1 MLNRN
6 EIQLIVF
13 DFFGTL
19 VKNEASEWQQT
30 LSNIAIKQNLPV
42 DGMDFWVEFSRHE
55 VNFRKTR
62 TNMRNPEQ
70 SPVFRTYWEAWRDA
84 FVETF
89 KAMSISGDADA
100 AADYSIERLTDQEP
114 FQDSDAVL
122 KSLSVKHD
130 LAVLSNA
137 DDRFLHGSIKY
148 NNWDFKF
155 IESSESMEAYKP
167 DPRIFTRFE
176 EKTGIGVSRMI
187 YIGDSVYDDA
197 HGSKLVG
204 MTSILIKR
212 DQETPGRTPPPDS
225 GEMLEPDYTITSLS
239 ELPILLNGE

>member
-100 AADYSIERLTDQEP
+100 AAAYSIERLTDQEP

-122 KSLSVKHD
+122 KSLSVKQTAQ
-130 LAVLSNA
+130 LTLCGLVTLQRTMLN
-137 DDRFLHGSIKY
+137 IK
-148 NNWDFKF
+148 
-155 IESSESMEAYKP
+155 MA
-167 DPRIFTRFE
+167 
-176 EKTGIGVSRMI
+176 GINQYTQSTLPP
-187 YIGDSVYDDA
+187 Y
-197 HGSKLVG
+197 KLV
-204 MTSILIKR
+204 
-212 DQETPGRTPPPDS
+212 DS
-225 GEMLEPDYTITSLS
+225 
-239 ELPILLNGE
+239 